1 MNALKRIFPNL
12 ITLANLT
19 CGLFSVIFAFQ
30 GSLELASL
38 CIFIGA
44 FFDFFDGFAARILKV
59 SGELGKQ
66 LDSMADIV
74 TFGVAPGFLLFHFMY
89 YLSNGMVLRHS
100 ISNDVFF
107 LPATLALLIPIF
119 SAYRLANFN
128 IDKRQTTSFIGLP
141 VPALAIF
148 IAAIPNINFEQFPI
162 FSDIIFLSIISVLMP
177 ILLVI
182 KMPLFSFKFSKTEKK
197 NSRLNIFRVTLIL
210 STVILFF
217 AFQFAAIPFIVILY
231 LILSLINNLTKI

>member
-38 CIFIGA
+38 CIFTGA
-44 FFDFFDGFAARILKV
+44 FFDFFDGLVARLLKV
-59 SGELGKQ
+59 SGDLGKQ

-74 TFGVAPGFLLFHFMY
+74 TFGVAPGFLLFHFMFY
-89 YLSNGMVLRHS
+89 INNGMIFRHS
-100 ISNDVFF
+100 MSSDVVF
-107 LPATLALLIPIF
+107 LPSTLALLIPIF

-128 IDKRQTTSFIGLP
+128 IDTKQTTSFIGLP
-141 VPALAIF
+141 VPALAMF
-148 IAAIPNINFEQFPI
+148 IAAIPNINFEQFPM
-162 FSDIIFLSIISVLMP
+162 FSDIIFLSIISVIMP

-182 KMPLFSFKFSKTEKK
+182 KMPLFSFKLNKNEKK
-197 NSRLNIFRVTLIL
+197 ISRLNMLRVILIL
-210 STVILFF
+210 STVVLFF
-217 AFQFAAIPFIVILY
+217 VFQFAAIPFIVILY